1 MKKNKTKLFK
11 ITTAAIFFFLILI
24 LFIKE
29 SESQL
34 TGSIFTKQYFNTKSD
49 SPHTFTCNA
58 CHLIHNSTGNVLTTL
73 AGNDNLCMSCHNP
86 AGIASS
92 LSFSVADIADPAGNT
107 GTSHAWNVPAVNTTY
122 ETNLPVNTEM
132 SSRINSGE
140 IICSTCHDQHL
151 QTFSP
156 FLRADN
162 TGDAICKDCHS
173 ARDIGKYSDDNV
185 NHKGSHPVG
194 LVYDGSNSTLN
205 PTPSAPLQLVG
216 LNIECSSCHQIHYSA
231 STDGNILR
239 TTNDNALCTSCHTY
253 GSHNGFSCNDCHQ
266 VHNTVKDNIY
276 MIKDVVNS
284 SSVNFYA
291 ETGIN
296 SFGDE
301 DVTYDG
307 ICEVCHTGTL
317 TDYHRSDGTGASHNP
332 GTNCTSCHPH
342 DDNFAPGGCSECHTV
357 AFPGWGVSDSHFAHT
372 DKYTYAC
379 SICHLNYGSGG
390 SLEGTHPNS
399 TLNGDNTM
407 NTLVRAQVNFD
418 PSGLATRNGQD
429 DPIETWITAPSYD
442 TGNMT
447 CDGIY
452 CHSSGS
458 TADRGTDGTY
468 DWGST
473 YEDEMLYT
481 TTPAW
486 SSTVGTI
493 NTCTVCHRGVGNM
506 ISPYTITQNYV
517 DPLPPTSGAH
527 TRGAHTSNNKSFVSY
542 GWVNVQCFWC
552 HNADGASADGPNY
565 QGTYGTSFHV
575 DGQTHFDPRNY
586 STGGTIANGMIYS
599 YDGAERHCGDG
610 KSCW

>member
-11 ITTAAIFFFLILI
+11 ITTAAIFFFLILL

-49 SPHTFTCNA
+49 APHSFTCNA

-86 AGIASS
+86 SGTASS

-132 SSRINSGE
+132 STRINSGE

-151 QTFSP
+151 QAFSP

-173 ARDIGKYSDDNV
+173 ARDIGRYTDDNI

-194 LVYDGSNSTLN
+194 LVYDGSNSKLN

-216 LNIECSSCHQIHYSA
+216 LNIECSSCHQVHYSV

-239 TTNDNALCTSCHTY
+239 TTNDNTLCTSCHTY

-266 VHNTVKDNIY
+266 AHNTVKDNIY

-284 SSVNFYA
+284 NSVNFYT

-301 DVTYDG
+301 DGTEDG
-307 ICEVCHTGTL
+307 ICEVCHTGTS
-317 TDYHRSDGTGASHNP
+317 YHLADGTGASHNP
-332 GTNCTSCHPH
+332 TSNCTACHPH
-342 DDNFAPGGCSECHTV
+342 EDNFAPGGCSECHTV
-357 AFPGWGVSDSHFAHT
+357 AFPDWGVSDSHFAHT

-379 SICHLNYGSGG
+379 NTCHLNYGSGG

-399 TLNGDNTM
+399 TLNGDSTM
-407 NTLVRAQVNFD
+407 NFLVSAQVNFD
-418 PSGLATRNGQD
+418 PSGLARRNGND
-429 DPIETWITAPSYD
+429 
-442 TGNMT
+442 GNTPTYAGSGGT
-447 CDGIY
+447 CSNVY
-452 CHSSGS
+452 CHSNGVS
-458 TADRGTDGTY
+458 ADRATDGTY
-468 DWGST
+468 TWGGLPFGTVS
-473 YEDEMLYT
+473 YA

-486 SSTVGTI
+486 TAGTI
-493 NTCTVCHRGVGNM
+493 TACTPCHAGVGNM
-506 ISPYTITQNYV
+506 TSPYTITPPG
-517 DPLPPTSGAH
+517 PLISSADDYPPTGEHRKGQHYDLTQNISYSGGQA
-527 TRGAHTSNNKSFVSY
+527 
-542 GWVNVQCFWC
+542 QCFFC
-552 HNADGASADGPNY
+552 HNTESSTVDAPRF
-565 QGTYGTSFHV
+565 QGTYGTSLHV
-575 DGQTHFDPRNY
+575 DGETHFSPVWLSN
-586 STGGTIANGMIYS
+586 GGTMIDTWTYS
-599 YDGAERHCGDG
+599 YDGSATHCGNK